1 MDIFDNPFWTLG
13 ATLRDNRRRI
23 MELAEEK
30 SLLSDEDVIS
40 SASSTLTN
48 PRKRL
53 SAEIAWLPGLGPKRA
68 NELISMLQ
76 SNPNEIP
83 VQEGIPSLAKANL
96 LVGGLKSMASNIKKD
111 DLPEWIIGIAQAYDE
126 IDASEA
132 LSLVNEEREVS
143 GFPKVTDE
151 NAFETEIDS
160 RRQHF
165 KSVIRNAL
173 NQLDSN
179 ELVEVITDVVEDS
192 TDMGDLAAPLLIDD
206 LVDTYEVD
214 AQGFLD
220 KEEENIDA
228 LLGRIKTLADDDAS
242 EGSLS
247 PVVDELIK
255 VVKNWDIVAQP
266 IQVSTKSRGLGHDA
280 STRVAHKVRD
290 VAIQLFNEH
299 DQLGLS
305 QKVTAMLQE
314 VFAEV
319 VDVADRTEED
329 AFTLDEIAEQRKL
342 GSLLE
347 PISDLCSKALKA
359 VESRP
364 NNAQSEARKLSS
376 SAAQLIIQLKN
387 SAAPENLLNHGKDEV
402 ALTLMQCAVI
412 YGNETSKW
420 NECVE
425 ILESA
430 MKQAGSPEAKK
441 RIRGNLLTASQN
453 KALYGD
459 LTPVSSAPTL
469 SSINGFGFTLYGSTD
484 SDPIS
489 GSHIATYYFTAL
501 FFPIFPIARYRVI
514 QNGSSY
520 RFLGKAPL
528 RQFDK
533 VHLAISLGLIV
544 AIFLG
549 AQ

>member
-1 MDIFDNPFWTLG
+1 MDIFDNPFWILG

-23 MELAEEK
+23 MDLAEEK
-30 SLLSDEDVIS
+30 SLLSEEELIS
-40 SASSTLTN
+40 SASSTLGN
-48 PRKRL
+48 PRRRL
-53 SAEIAWLPGLGPKRA
+53 GAEIAWLPGLGPKRA
-68 NELISMLQ
+68 NELVAMLQ
-76 SNPNEIP
+76 SNPNEVP

-96 LVGGLKSMASNIKKD
+96 LVGGLKSMDSNIKKG
-111 DLPEWIIGIAQAYDE
+111 DLPEWIVGIAQAYDE

-132 LSLVNEEREVS
+132 LNLINEEREVS

-151 NAFETEIDS
+151 HAFETEIDS

-173 NQLDSN
+173 NQLDPN
-179 ELVEVITDVVEDS
+179 ELVEVITDIVEDS

-206 LVDTYEVD
+206 LVDSYEVD

-220 KEEENIDA
+220 KEEESIDT
-228 LLGRIKTLADDDAS
+228 LLDRIVTLANDDAS

-247 PVVDELIK
+247 PVVDELIQ

-280 STRVAHKVRD
+280 STRVARKVRD
-290 VAIQLFNEH
+290 VAIQLFNDH

-319 VDVADRTEED
+319 VDVAGRTEED
-329 AFTLDEIAEQRKL
+329 AFTLDEIAGQRKHS
-342 GSLLE
+342 SLLE
-347 PISDLCSKALKA
+347 PISDLCSKALEA
-359 VESRP
+359 AESRP
-364 NNAQSEARKLSS
+364 RNAKNEAQKISS
-376 SAAQLIIQLKN
+376 SATQLINQLKN
-387 SAAPENLLNHGKDEV
+387 SAAPENLINHGKDEI

-420 NECVE
+420 NECIE
-425 ILESA
+425 TLENA

-453 KALYGD
+453 KALYGN

-484 SDPIS
+484 LDPVS
-489 GSHIATYYFTAL
+489 RSHIATYYFTAL
-501 FFPIFPIARYRVI
+501 FIPVFPIARYRVI
-514 QNGSSY
+514 QNDNSY

-533 VHLAISLGLIV
+533 IHLAVSLVLIASV
-544 AIFLG
+544 FLG